1 MSVYNPSIPAGTD
14 IPADSQGQIQ
24 SNFTKLNTDF
34 QVDHTAFDASSNP
47 GQHKRVTIQ
56 NVVGDPGRAS
66 PITSI
71 YTKIGASLPELFFQ
85 NDNTD
90 PSQIKQLTGLQLQ
103 SPDFT
108 NGGTAGGTGNWFD
121 TPWGFRFSF
130 GQADA
135 FSGNATIVFPFGWTG
150 RFVSQA
156 TSRAAANAIGI
167 IDGFTMTT
175 VANDTITLNSADP
188 IGANWF
194 FIGTV

>member
-1 MSVYNPSIPAGTD
+1 MSVYNPSIPAATD

-47 GQHKRVTIQ
+47 GQHKKVTIQ
-56 NVVGDPGRAS
+56 NVVGDPNLAS
-66 PITSI
+66 PIASI
-71 YTKIGASLPELFFQ
+71 YTKTINSLSELFFQ
-85 NDNTD
+85 NNTTAAD
-90 PSQIKQLTGLQLQ
+90 VVQLTGLELQ

-108 NGGTAGGTGNWFD
+108 NTGTAGGTGNWFD

-135 FSGNATIVFPFGWTG
+135 FSANGTIIFPFGWQTA
-150 RFVSQA
+150 FVRQA
-156 TSRAAANAIGI
+156 TSRGAGNAIGVV
-167 IDGFTMTT
+167 DGFTTT
-175 VANDTITLNSADP
+175 TITNDTITLNSP
-188 IGANWF
+188 NSIGVNWF